1 MRIHVENNRVK
12 FHPDPIWNNGA
23 LAFLK
28 RSFPQ
33 EQQEQEQQEEED
45 KYRYMTSAP
54 DVINRKRE

>member
-33 EQQEQEQQEEED
+33 EQQEQEQQQEED
-45 KYRYMTSAP
+45 KLSIDIWYQFL
-54 DVINRKRE
+54 IL